1 MKTGGLNSLV
11 FAPCANVPEQ
21 SDFLRIMQENLKN
34 TRLAF
39 SKYRLQRTTSPKEPK
54 TACATVKRGAVVFQH
69 SPSEVKKNE
78 IESFFSTVLHE
89 SLFYKTCIKHW
100 VSPLWY
106 SF

>member
-1 MKTGGLNSLV
+1 MNLNENRGIKQFG

-39 SKYRLQRTTSPKEPK
+39 SKYRLQRTTLPKGPK
-54 TACATVKRGAVVFQH
+54 TACATVKRGAVVSQH

-78 IESFFSTVLHE
+78 IESFFSTV
-89 SLFYKTCIKHW
+89 
-100 VSPLWY
+100 
-106 SF
+106 